1 MNSLLEKP
9 KQKGVG
15 GIYPHREIK
24 NKIYTTI
31 NQLHD
36 ELDKSYELKKELD
49 FDTEFPELITNET
62 RIKLLKEF
70 INIFKLAKKNT
81 KDKLILEKTSN
92 LTKRCKLHFS
102 QLKRLGTKNY
112 EDNVMFFTTLFH
124 VLYFLSIHHLV
135 CRAISQPISISH

>member
-31 NQLHD
+31 NQLHE
-36 ELDKSYELKKELD
+36 ELDKSYELKKELN

-62 RIKLLKEF
+62 RIKIIKEF
-70 INIFKLAKKNT
+70 IEIYKLAKKNT
-81 KDKLILEKTSN
+81 KDKLILERSSAI
-92 LTKRCKLHFS
+92 TKRCKLHFS
-102 QLKRLGTKNY
+102 QLKRLETKNY
-112 EDNVMFFTTLFH
+112 EDNVMFFTTLMR
-124 VLYFLSIHHLV
+124 VLYSLSIHHL
-135 CRAISQPISISH
+135 ALTQ

>member
-1 MNSLLEKP
+1 M
-9 KQKGVG
+9 KQ
-15 GIYPHREIK
+15 IK
-24 NKIYTTI
+24 NKIYATTDHLY
-31 NQLHD
+31 N

-135 CRAISQPISISH
+135 SGASSPPLSISH

>member
-1 MNSLLEKP
+1 M
-9 KQKGVG
+9 KQ
-15 GIYPHREIK
+15 IK

-31 NQLHD
+31 NQLHE

-70 INIFKLAKKNT
+70 IFLFKLAKKNT
-81 KDKLILEKTSN
+81 KDKLILERSSDI
-92 LTKRCKLHFS
+92 TKRCKLHFS

-112 EDNVMFFTTLFH
+112 EDNVLYFTTLMR
-124 VLYFLSIHHLV
+124 VLYSL
-135 CRAISQPISISH
+135 SISH